1 MKKPILAALAALTL
15 SFAVFTTSHI
25 AQAASGAPGH
35 HGGGKLKKLSNEL
48 ELTDAQKAQLRPILM
63 GAHQQA
69 EAIKGDTTLTPEA
82 RKTKMRELGRSTR
95 QQMQAILTPEQ
106 REKLKAIRQ
115 EHHEQNRPKA

>member
-15 SFAVFTTSHI
+15 SFTVVAASHT
-25 AQAASGAPGH
+25 AQAAPGAPGN

-69 EAIKGDTTLTPEA
+69 EAIKADTTLTPEA
-82 RKTKMRELGRSTR
+82 RKAKMHELGRSTR

-106 REKLKAIRQ
+106 REKLKAIR
-115 EHHEQNRPKA
+115 ESHHEQNRPKA

>member
-15 SFAVFTTSHI
+15 SFAVFTTPHI
-25 AQAASGAPGH
+25 AQAAPSAPGN

-48 ELTDAQKAQLRPILM
+48 KLTDAQKAQLRPILM

-69 EAIKGDTTLTPEA
+69 EAIKRDTTLTPEV

-106 REKLKAIRQ
+106 REKLKTIRQ

>member
-15 SFAVFTTSHI
+15 SFAVVAAPHT
-25 AQAASGAPGH
+25 AQAAPGAPGH

>member
-1 MKKPILAALAALTL
+1 MKKPILAALAALTMT
-15 SFAVFTTSHI
+15 FAVFASPHS
-25 AQAASGAPGH
+25 AQAAPSAPGN

-63 GAHQQA
+63 GAHRQA
-69 EAIKGDTTLTPEA
+69 EAIKEDTTLTPEA
-82 RKTKMRELGRSTR
+82 RKAKMRELGRSTR

-115 EHHEQNRPKA
+115 EHREQNRPMA

>member
-1 MKKPILAALAALTL
+1 MKKPILAALAVLTL
-15 SFAVFTTSHI
+15 TCAVFAAPQC
-25 AQAASGAPGH
+25 AQSAPGAPGI

-63 GAHQQA
+63 GAHQQSQ
-69 EAIKGDTTLTPEA
+69 AIKADTTLTPEA
-82 RKTKMRELGRSTR
+82 RKTKMHELGRSTR

-115 EHHEQNRPKA
+115 EHREQNRPKT

>member
-1 MKKPILAALAALTL
+1 MKKPILVALAALTL
-15 SFAVFTTSHI
+15 TASFTSATIVAH
-25 AQAASGAPGH
+25 AAPRTPGNH
-35 HGGGKLKKLSNEL
+35 AGGKLKKLSKEL

-69 EAIKGDTTLTPEA
+69 EAIKADTTLNPEA
-82 RKTKMRELGRSTR
+82 RKIKMHELGRSTR

-115 EHHEQNRPKA
+115 AHRGRNRPNA